1 MNFCKWAVLF
11 TAAFVLLSAGACTGA
26 RPRPQPQSKLP
37 VIIVKDVSELLDKT
51 REKNPIHDTLR
62 GQARI
67 SVSSLTDNYR
77 ATEMIFSKKPSFLR
91 LETMGPIGQT
101 LLFLTTDLKRV
112 FIYSPLENRFYAG
125 LASRKNLSLLIP
137 LPFKAAD
144 IVTLLQG
151 RVDLTDCFA
160 KGMTFNTL
168 AGTYELTVMSQE
180 PGRGPAVLTVDG
192 RTFSILAMRL
202 YDADNN
208 LIADG
213 IFGDFSDDGAG
224 GLPMT
229 LSYKVPDSGTFVT
242 VGIDYSSVEV
252 GTPIDNSRFSL
263 DPPHGVQ
270 EIDLD
275 KSIINFNRT
284 PIQ

>member
-1 MNFCKWAVLF
+1 MSFCRGAVVVTSVF
-11 TAAFVLLSAGACTGA
+11 LLLLAGGCTGA
-26 RPRPQPQSKLP
+26 KPRPELP
-37 VIIVKDVSELLDKT
+37 VVVVKDASELLDKT

-67 SVSSLTDNYR
+67 SVSSLADNYR

-91 LETMGPIGQT
+91 LETLGPIGET
-101 LLFLTTDLKRV
+101 LLFLTTDLRRV
-112 FIYSPLENRFYAG
+112 FIYSPMENRFYVG

-144 IVTLLQG
+144 IVGLLQG
-151 RVDLTDCFA
+151 RVDLTDFFA
-160 KGMTFNTL
+160 KGMKFDELT
-168 AGTYELTVMSQE
+168 GIYELTVLPRE
-180 PGRGPAVLTVDG
+180 YARGMAVLTVDG

-208 LIADG
+208 LVIDG
-213 IFGDFSDDGAG
+213 VFDDFSEVGEG
-224 GLPMT
+224 TLPMKLT
-229 LSYKVPDSGTFVT
+229 YKVPDGGTFVT
-242 VGIDYSSVEV
+242 VGIAYGSVEV
-252 GTPIDNSRFSL
+252 GTPVDDSRFSL
-263 DPPHGVQ
+263 EPPHGVQ